1 MIGRDEIIRRLI
13 AVQYERNDYD
23 FHRGTFRVRGDVV
36 EIFPANEE
44 SVALR
49 VELFGDV
56 VEALSRID
64 PLKGSV
70 LERAGA
76 VHVYPASHYV
86 TEAGQLERA
95 IQTVQGGLEGRTP
108 FPKPR
113 KRPPG
118 ARPPRA

>member
-1 MIGRDEIIRRLI
+1 MHLSVREGESLDRDEIVRRLV

-76 VHVYPASHYV
+76 VLVYPASQYV
-86 TEAGQLERA
+86 QEAGLTERA
-95 IQTVQGGLEGRTP
+95 I
-108 FPKPR
+108 
-113 KRPPG
+113 
-118 ARPPRA
+118 